1 MTDKAENLATQN
13 PVAENPAREKLIQRY
28 SAAERI
34 NHWVVAVCFVL
45 LAISGLA
52 FFYPAFFWLTG
63 VFGTPELAR
72 IVHPFVGVVMFV
84 AFGRQ
89 FFRYWHH
96 NLLNREDIRWMV
108 AVKEVMKGNEVG
120 DIGRYN
126 GGQKGMFWVM
136 VLCMAALLGSGVIAW
151 RPYFA
156 ASFPIPVIRIA
167 LLVHATSA
175 VVLIS
180 SIIVHVYAALWVQGT
195 IRAMVEG
202 VVTHGWARKHHP
214 RWYRE
219 TTGKKV

>member
-1 MTDKAENLATQN
+1 MKEQ
-13 PVAENPAREKLIQRY
+13 LIQRY
-28 SAAERI
+28 NAAERI
-34 NHWVVAVCFVL
+34 NHWVVAVCFIL

-63 VFGTPELAR
+63 VFGTPQLAR
-72 IVHPFVGVVMFV
+72 IVHPFVGVVMFL
-84 AFGRQ
+84 AFARQ

-96 NLLNREDIRWMV
+96 NLVTSEDVKWMKS
-108 AVKEVMKGNEVG
+108 VKEVMKGNEVG

-136 VLCMAALLGSGVIAW
+136 VGCMALLLISGVIAW

-156 ASFPIPVIRIA
+156 LYFPIPQIRVA
-167 LLVHATSA
+167 LLVHAASA
-175 VVLIS
+175 LVLIA

-202 VVTHGWARKHHP
+202 VVTHAWARKHHP
-214 RWYRE
+214 KWFRE
-219 TTGKKV
+219 MTGKES